1 MTAIAA
7 MRSTIADIKQ
17 YRRVYWLAIV
27 ASFGGMLFGW
37 VSAIMLHL
45 MQN

>member
-1 MTAIAA
+1 MAVPPA
-7 MRSTIADIKQ
+7 MRSFAADLKQ

-37 VSAIMLHL
+37 VSQLARL
-45 MQN
+45 